1 MSRQSNQDYW
11 ASQEDAR
18 KGMINQKQV
27 KQNEKNPVKSSTVT
41 SNKSK

>member
-18 KGMINQKQV
+18 KGMIKQKEN
-27 KQNEKNPVKSSTVT
+27 KLNERKPRVSR
-41 SNKSK
+41 SKEKE

>member
-18 KGMINQKQV
+18 KGMIDSKQR
-27 KQNEKNPVKSSTVT
+27 KLDERKSRTDLPKEKK
-41 SNKSK
+41 